1 MAAGRPTIADVARVA
16 QVSPSTA
23 SVVFSGKASVTD
35 ATRARVLDAAASLGY
50 TGPDPRAASLRRGSS
65 GIVGVVFE
73 EHLGAAFRDP
83 IKAVMMDGLAEGV
96 APLGAGLLLLRDDA
110 GVDAA
115 GAAPGENVPSSPS
128 LRSAPVDAV
137 VLVGCSG
144 RLADS
149 LEAVRGRGI
158 PVVVIEGDAGPGI
171 PRVDL
176 DNREAQR
183 HAARHLR
190 SLGHENV
197 VVLTLPFDS
206 SRWRGWVDPDDART
220 PVVEVTRDRL
230 AGAQDVFPAA
240 RIYAAGGSL
249 IDEGLAAGRAIL
261 AGAEQRPTAVIAQ
274 SDLLA
279 AGVVRAA
286 EELGLSVPGD
296 VSVTGFDGI
305 TVDGFAPYEL
315 TTLVQPAAEKGRAAG
330 AIVARMIAG
339 LDAASLSFTCT
350 FREGNTTGPP
360 TR

>member
-35 ATRARVLDAAASLGY
+35 STRARVMDAAASLGY

-110 GVDAA
+110 GMEDE
-115 GAAPGENVPSSPS
+115 GPGGSAPSSPS

-149 LEAVRGRGI
+149 LKAVRGRGI

-171 PRVDL
+171 PRVEL

-197 VVLTLPFDS
+197 VVLTLPFDA
-206 SRWRGWVDPDDART
+206 SRWRGWVAPEDSRV

-230 AGAQDVFPAA
+230 AGARDVFPAA
-240 RIYAAGGSL
+240 RVYAAGGSL

-261 AGAEQRPTAVIAQ
+261 AEPGQRPTAVIAQ

-286 EELGLSVPGD
+286 QELGLSVPGD

-330 AIVARMIAG
+330 AIVARMVAG

-360 TR
+360 AR

>member
-23 SVVFSGKASVTD
+23 SVVFSGKASVTE
-35 ATRARVLDAAASLGY
+35 ATRTRVLEAATALGY

-110 GVDAA
+110 GTAEGVAST
-115 GAAPGENVPSSPS
+115 PN

-190 SLGHENV
+190 SLGHEDV
-197 VVLTLPFDS
+197 VVLTLPFDA
-206 SRWRGWVDPDDART
+206 SRWRGWVAPDDERA
-220 PVVEVTRDRL
+220 PVVDVTRERL
-230 AGAQDVFPAA
+230 AGARDVFPGA
-240 RIYAAGGSL
+240 RVYAAGGSL
-249 IDEGLAAGRAIL
+249 IDEGLAAGRIIL
-261 AGAEQRPTAVIAQ
+261 AQASDRPTAVIAQ

-286 EELGLSVPGD
+286 EELGLTVPGD

-330 AIVARMIAG
+330 AIVARMLEVG
-339 LDAASLSFTCT
+339 DAASLSFTCT
-350 FREGNTTGPP
+350 FRPGNTTGPP
-360 TR
+360 RR